1 MDNGARMMGCWN
13 GLGKRAAAGLD
24 FGDDAQPAKRAVAF
38 SNAIRQS
45 KQFTEYFPQVIEAC
59 INAAL
64 DGLRSAVVGIDGHP
78 AAGRLAPA
86 AWAFAA
92 RDVTSELLTI
102 TPRCQNQSTWATQ
115 PGAFAKFGST
125 GRHQSTCATPCN
137 SVTSPAICSPSTPWL
152 STLVS
157 RIILS

>member
-102 TPRCQNQSTWATQ
+102 TPKPKTRWDLHWWGGENRLVRC
-115 PGAFAKFGST
+115 
-125 GRHQSTCATPCN
+125 R
-137 SVTSPAICSPSTPWL
+137 
-152 STLVS
+152 LVHPLVLAAWS
-157 RIILS
+157 GIVA